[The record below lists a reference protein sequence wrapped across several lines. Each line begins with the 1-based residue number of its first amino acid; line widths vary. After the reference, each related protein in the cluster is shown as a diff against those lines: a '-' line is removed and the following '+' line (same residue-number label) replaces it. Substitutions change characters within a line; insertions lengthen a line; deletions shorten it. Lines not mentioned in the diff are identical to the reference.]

1 MANWT
6 VSTYHKKSI
15 EEHEHF
21 FKDGKELVRKT
32 GWRSG
37 SWAVTTTN
45 ENPPEFEFDC
55 VPGGNGAT
63 DSVDMYNCPGSNIE
77 EVELIETNDGW
88 WEDINWPE
96 DMDEGEIEAL
106 LERIEEDG
114 FYEVIE
120 EEGWVQSDTE
130 MWIWGPI
137 LIEDEQGNK
146 VKIIIADDDGNTVEF
161 ED

>member
-1 MANWT
+1 
-6 VSTYHKKSI
+6 
-15 EEHEHF
+15 
-21 FKDGKELVRKT
+21 
-32 GWRSG
+32 
-37 SWAVTTTN
+37 
-45 ENPPEFEFDC
+45 
-55 VPGGNGAT
+55 
-63 DSVDMYNCPGSNIE
+63 MYNCPGSNIE

-88 WEDINWPE
+88 WEDIDWPE
-96 DMDEGEIEAL
+96 DMDEEEIEAL

-120 EEGWVQSDTE
+120 EEGWIQTDTE

-146 VKIIIADDDGNTVEF
+146 VKIVIADDDGNPVEF